1 MSSAIP
7 ARVDQFVAMRFLR
20 PSFIAAMVVAAHQLV
35 DAQTLPHVGV
45 RAGSG
50 IPVKGMQAEIQA
62 VGKISQWDV
71 PPKFI
76 SGAAPIYPPS
86 RLRQREPGYA
96 LIEFTVDQTG
106 HTRDFRT
113 VERTYLYFANHAIL
127 AVQNWRFQPAV
138 KNGRPVPCRIRVPFR
153 YRIPGVPDATPSPST
168 ARGH

>member
-7 ARVDQFVAMRFLR
+7 AHVDQFVAMRFLR

-62 VGKISQWDV
+62 AGKTSQWDV

-86 RLRQREPGYA
+86 RLRQRAPGLRPDQIYCRSDGPYA
-96 LIEFTVDQTG
+96 
-106 HTRDFRT
+106 
-113 VERTYLYFANHAIL
+113 
-127 AVQNWRFQPAV
+127 RFSDGGEDLPLL
-138 KNGRPVPCRIRVPFR
+138 R
-153 YRIPGVPDATPSPST
+153 
-168 ARGH
+168 